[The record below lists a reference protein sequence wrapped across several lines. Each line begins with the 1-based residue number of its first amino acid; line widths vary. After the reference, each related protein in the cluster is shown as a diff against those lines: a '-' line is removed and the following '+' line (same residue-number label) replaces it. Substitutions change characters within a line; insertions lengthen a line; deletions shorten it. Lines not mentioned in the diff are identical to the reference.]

1 MLSVLVKIEVIG
13 IHYQIDIVGWMWLV
27 WHIRS
32 VKHSVSFTQML
43 VNGLQ
48 LFICQ
53 QMLSVLVKIEVI
65 GIHY

>member
-1 MLSVLVKIEVIG
+1 
-13 IHYQIDIVGWMWLV
+13 MWLV

-65 GIHY
+65 GIHYQIDIVGWMWLVWHIRSVKHRY